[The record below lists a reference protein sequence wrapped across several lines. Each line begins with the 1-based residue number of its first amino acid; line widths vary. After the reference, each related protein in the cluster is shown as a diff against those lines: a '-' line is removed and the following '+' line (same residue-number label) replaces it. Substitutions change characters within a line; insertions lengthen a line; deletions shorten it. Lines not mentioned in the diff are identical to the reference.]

1 MSKWNQLYREV
12 EILGYQYLRNCAQPL
27 INLEVLAPFLR
38 HIIFSCFPSL
48 VLGSYWGKTPNR
60 PDPYTTI
67 LGNKRMDGKG
77 DKRIIPLINRCATC
91 GWKDRSFSNDSALM
105 GPSSLNF
112 GQNFYKSISWD
123 SSFKTQEYLYSVL
136 YSFFSVAPK
145 SQHLAVV
152 TTILHLLLPV
162 CVRSYLYV

>member
-1 MSKWNQLYREV
+1 MNFLHYKIIGASKKFKHQLS
-12 EILGYQYLRNCAQPL
+12 PL
-27 INLEVLAPFLR
+27 V
-38 HIIFSCFPSL
+38 
-48 VLGSYWGKTPNR
+48 K
-60 PDPYTTI
+60 
-67 LGNKRMDGKG
+67 
-77 DKRIIPLINRCATC
+77 
-91 GWKDRSFSNDSALM
+91 
-105 GPSSLNF
+105 PSSLNF